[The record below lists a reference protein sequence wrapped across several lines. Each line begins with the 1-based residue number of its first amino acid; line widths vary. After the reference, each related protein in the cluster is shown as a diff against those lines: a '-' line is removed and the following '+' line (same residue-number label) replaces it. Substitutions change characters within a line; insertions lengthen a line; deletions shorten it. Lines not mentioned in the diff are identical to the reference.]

1 MKRIDFE
8 KLQLFFKP
16 LVFGV
21 FFLMFFTGITE
32 ANVKLPYI
40 FTDNM
45 VLQRDVKV
53 PVWGWAA
60 KGETVKITFS
70 NKKYTAKPGADGKWV
85 IYLDPLPAGG
95 PYEMVIKGKNEIILK
110 NILMGEVWVCS
121 GQSNMEMPLAGWGN
135 IKNHE
140 KEISDANYPNIRLF
154 TVVKKIGA
162 KPVAELEPA
171 EWKVCSPATIPEF
184 SATGYFFGR
193 NLNKELNVP
202 IGLINTSWGGTIA
215 ETWISAGA
223 ANTMDDFK
231 EPVKQLN
238 NLNWDQ
244 LKIEADA
251 KAKVWNENIEKNDKG
266 IKDKWFESAV
276 DDSQWKTMK
285 LPQLWESAGLPDFDG
300 VVWFRKEI
308 VLNEAETKAGIMLN
322 LAMIDDNDVTFVNG
336 KQVGTTSNYSTKRI
350 YKIDP
355 SVLKTGKNVI
365 AVKVIDT
372 GGGGGIYGE
381 PQDLAYTSSLGV
393 ISLAGDWK
401 YNVGVNAGS
410 KPDVSTGP
418 NSFPTLLYNGMI
430 YPMLPF
436 AVRGA
441 IWYQG
446 ESNASRAYQY
456 QTLFPLLITDW
467 RKQFANPNM
476 AFYFVQLANFMDVN
490 PTPVE
495 SEWAE
500 LREAQTK
507 TLALPNTGMA
517 VIIDIGEA
525 KDIHPKNKQ
534 DVGYRLSLP
543 ALKNVYNKN
552 IEYSGPLYKS
562 QKIEGNKI
570 RISFDHVGKGLVT
583 KDKYGYLKGFTIA
596 GGDKKFVWAKA
607 YLDGN
612 DVIVYSDQVSQ
623 PVSVRY
629 AWANNPDDANLYNQE
644 GLPASPFRSDD
655 WKGITQK

>member
-1 MKRIDFE
+1 MKRIDSK
-8 KLQLFFKP
+8 KLKQLVKP
-16 LVFGV
+16 WAFCL
-21 FFLMFFTGITE
+21 FFLMLFSGMAQAI
-32 ANVKLPYI
+32 VKLPYI
-40 FTDNM
+40 FTNNM

-60 KGETVKITFS
+60 KGEGVKITFAG
-70 NKKYTAKPGADGKWV
+70 KKYSAKPAVDGKWTV
-85 IYLDPLPAGG
+85 YLDPLPAGG
-95 PYEMVIKGKNEIILK
+95 PYEMVIKGKNEIVLK

-135 IKNHE
+135 IKNSA
-140 KEISDANYPNIRLF
+140 KEIAEANYPNIRLF
-154 TVVKKIGA
+154 TVVKKVGD

-184 SATGYFFGR
+184 SSVGYFFGR

-215 ETWISAGA
+215 ETWMSAGA
-223 ANTMDDFK
+223 ANSIEDFK
-231 EPVKQLN
+231 EPVKQLSS
-238 NLNWDQ
+238 LNSDK
-244 LKIEADA
+244 LKTEAEA
-251 KAKVWNENIEKNDKG
+251 KSKIWNENIEKNDAG
-266 IKDKWFESAV
+266 IRNKWFESAA
-276 DDSQWKTMK
+276 DDSQWKEMRLT
-285 LPQLWESAGLPDFDG
+285 QQWETAGLPDFDG

-308 VLNEAETKAGIMLN
+308 VLNDAEAKAGITLN
-322 LAMIDDNDVTFVNG
+322 LAMIDDNDISFVNG
-336 KQVGTTSNYSTKRI
+336 KQVGATNNYSTKRI
-350 YKIDP
+350 YKVDP
-355 SVLKTGKNVI
+355 SILKTGKNII

-381 PQDLAYTSSLGV
+381 PQDLSYTSSLGTN
-393 ISLAGDWK
+393 SLVGDWK
-401 YNVGVNAGS
+401 YNIGIKTGS
-410 KPDVSTGP
+410 KPDASTGP

-430 YPMLPF
+430 YPMLPI

-456 QTLFPLLITDW
+456 QSVFPTLITDW

-476 AFYFVQLANFMDVN
+476 PFYFVQLANFMEVN
-490 PTPVE
+490 TQPVE

-517 VIIDIGEA
+517 VTIDIGDA

-543 ALKNVYNKN
+543 ALKNEYNKN

-596 GGDKKFVWAKA
+596 GADKKFVWAKA
-607 YLDGN
+607 WLEGSE
-612 DVIVYSDQVSQ
+612 VVVYADRVSQ
-623 PVSVRY
+623 PVAVRY
-629 AWANNPDDANLYNQE
+629 AWANNPDDASLYNEE
-644 GLPASPFRSDD
+644 GLPASPFRTDS